1 MKVICKISSLA
12 LAAVMALGLGTIDVA
27 AAGGKNMVMQVSQ
40 VTVDPSKEAVYNYY
54 GQKVAK
60 KSVKNLDGT
69 LAIYKAVD
77 EVYPTENYTVEVFQ
91 DKGGLTAYHK
101 SGDMKG
107 FQKAMAVGVTT
118 KSSVAG
124 QPFYAK
130 EIDVPLYTM
139 GIADTKVLSIDT
151 YTVKEG
157 QMDAVKAALL
167 EAEKQGLSYEGA
179 KTKAVVD
186 LSGLYATY
194 MGTMAEPANTIQVA
208 RIFVNK
214 SAYNAYMGSDVELTL
229 DSLLEPMISNHD
241 NQMWRIRVAYDKG
254 GLAYQ
259 AK

>member
-1 MKVICKISSLA
+1 MKAIGKISSLA
-12 LAAVMALGLGTIDVA
+12 LVALMTLGLATVNVE

-60 KSVKNLDGT
+60 RSVKNLDGT
-69 LAIYKAVD
+69 LAVYKAVD
-77 EVYPTENYTVEVFQ
+77 EVYPSENYTVEVFQ
-91 DKGGLTAYHK
+91 DKGALKAYNK
-101 SGDMKG
+101 SSDMKG
-107 FQKAMAVGVTT
+107 FQKAMAVGVSTQ
-118 KSSVAG
+118 SSIGG

-139 GIADTKVLSIDT
+139 GIADTKVLSMDT
-151 YTVKEG
+151 YSVKEG
-157 QMDAVKAALL
+157 YMDAVKKALL
-167 EAEKQGLSYEGA
+167 QAENEGITYDGNQ
-179 KTKAVVD
+179 TKAVTNA
-186 LSGLYATY
+186 SGLYATY
-194 MGTMAEPANTIQVA
+194 MSVMEEPANTIKVA

-214 SAYNAYMGSDVELTL
+214 SAYNAYMGSEVELSL

-254 GLAYQ
+254 GLTYQ